1 MEHNLG
7 GSEFGYCIPFN
18 YSLYQYPSLFFMHN
32 SVKDDTVYV
41 VPNYILSGG
50 LLKYQSLTQTEADVM
65 NEPIGFC
72 AKMCT
77 FTFKIKWGNFHL
89 LLLLSVLLVNHLV
102 WKLGNFGTHK
112 VWNALLP
119 H

>member
-1 MEHNLG
+1 
-7 GSEFGYCIPFN
+7 
-18 YSLYQYPSLFFMHN
+18 
-32 SVKDDTVYV
+32 
-41 VPNYILSGG
+41 
-50 LLKYQSLTQTEADVM
+50 M

-77 FTFKIKWGNFHL
+77 GTFKIKWSNFH

-102 WKLGNFGTHK
+102 WKLGSFGTHK
-112 VWNALLP
+112 GWNALLP